1 MAVAAAAVP
10 VLFAGVLGA
19 VALLVV
25 EIGGVV
31 VTVASLYWFLARRG
45 VLRWISLG
53 VAIVTPVIVL
63 AVFVRAHLLWV
74 VLFPFPLAIV

>member
-1 MAVAAAAVP
+1 MNGSDFADFSDRGRRWWARGAFALAVAAAAVP

-31 VTVASLYWFLARRG
+31 VTAR
-45 VLRWISLG
+45 
-53 VAIVTPVIVL
+53 
-63 AVFVRAHLLWV
+63 HH
-74 VLFPFPLAIV
+74 